1 MKNITQN
8 DQEKLFDLI
17 ESKDF
22 CNLSIIEKEFVLNFL
37 SEDDYLLQRKIIL
50 NAATIFDT
58 NIEAKPL
65 IINPS
70 SSSKIKTIPLYQAI
84 LAVASV
90 IVVFLI
96 IWPKENTNQSTKVQI
111 AENSTDSIREKIIHD
126 TVLKYVVETKIIEKI
141 KEKKQIEYISQSVF
155 NPGSEPKLLEVSPSF
170 ILPELSND
178 EISSTINSLK
188 NDNSSRF
195 ILPIRPFSL

>member
-8 DQEKLFDLI
+8 NQEKLFDLI

-22 CNLSIIEKEFVLNFL
+22 CDLSIIEKEFVLNFL
-37 SEDDYLLQRKIIL
+37 SEDDYFLQRKIIL

-65 IINPS
+65 VLGNNSI
-70 SSSKIKTIPLYQAI
+70 SKTKTIPLYQAI

-90 IVVFLI
+90 IVGFLI
-96 IWPKENTNQSTKVQI
+96 IWPKDSENSAKEIQI

-126 TVLKYVVETKIIEKI
+126 TVLKYVVETKFVEKI
-141 KEKKQIEYISQSVF
+141 KEKIQIEYITQSVF
-155 NPGSEPKLLEVSPSF
+155 NPASEPKLLEVSPSF
-170 ILPELSND
+170 ILPELSYA

-195 ILPIRPFSL
+195 ILPIKPFSL